1 MSLKLHIEDIMF
13 VESLIAGCGLESRDV
28 MTELGLPIDLFNLP
42 NQQQIDL
49 SDYVRILRYLVE
61 ASGDETCTG
70 SARQILVGTTPFLL
84 GGVQKD
90 TVLGDV
96 FRRLADGYNFAH
108 GAAYNRVRESQNRL
122 SYIVDDTGFPYTN
135 DDLKRYR
142 HAFVESILISLH
154 GLFCE
159 LSGTPLDGRVV
170 KVTTKRQRTESGGS
184 FLKFWRA
191 PVQFGAENYSIQY
204 DGRIAELPVTA
215 ISRDAYT
222 SIFDAA
228 SNIALSRVGRLS
240 SDGSWTEKV
249 RRVIASGMNDQAAVS
264 LSLGISPATLRR
276 RLANEGVSF
285 RLIRA
290 STLNARAQRMLER
303 GEPVDLVA
311 ETLGFSDLRSF
322 SRAFKAWNSQTPNL
336 FQRGAAA
343 GGRPA

>member
-1 MSLKLHIEDIMF
+1 MF

-142 HAFVESILISLH
+142 HAFVESILVSLH

-170 KVTTKRQRTESGGS
+170 KVTTKRQRTEPGGS

-240 SDGSWTEKV
+240 SDSSWTEKV

-343 GGRPA
+343 GERPA